1 MRSLQK
7 HSKKFLS
14 ILSVLTLMLTMV
26 CSLGVSAE
34 DTETQT
40 NLLTAD
46 SDVRLMS
53 VPVTDG
59 KIWDDNY
66 DYGELAFKTA
76 LSADYAQNLSD
87 GDTVKNAYQ
96 YPVESG
102 ITVSAGAV
110 TKVTRCALWV
120 DLGAVYRLRDI
131 NLHVASIT
139 RGIYDFSVYGA
150 WSVSYASTES
160 DWNAKLAADEVLR
173 TGTKLGHYKANEV
186 SNSSCLQLQSGTYA
200 RYLVIVLNKLYSDY
214 GNAND
219 ETYGGLLGDD
229 RLPGTPTTE
238 IYTINSFDLSELEVF
253 GEQATNLLTA
263 NTAFT
268 AYSIPTNDKLIWDDT
283 YNYSNTLTSTWH
295 DSAQYP
301 VLLSDGDLATS
312 YNGGYNNNW
321 TADDYG
327 SSRRVAFW
335 FDLGKLYQL
344 DQVRLHVP
352 SADYFVYDYFVYAS
366 ANDSTAATAFKDEN
380 RIGHFK
386 TETRSTL
393 STLKVESNELVRYV
407 LIVFNKVA
415 NDIGNSNAATSGQYG
430 ANPLPGPAYGTGG
443 GIYVSEIEIFGEAP
457 VSLLT
462 PEKVTAGTQSFKSYR
477 VPNPT
482 GAKLWDLNYPATY
495 GPAEDHSSGW
505 LMGQGYDDNLVDG
518 DVSTYA
524 WQEYGITIE
533 LTGYRLV
540 HWIDLGE
547 LKSLDSMIVY
557 TKSAKTSV
565 YDYSVYG
572 SATVSD
578 IDALLEVGNVIGR
591 YTSDQQHPAAIT
603 ALDDITPVRYLA
615 VVFNKLATDP
625 GNLNDTSA
633 AASDYYDNAAN
644 RLPGGERVDG
654 SLHLSEIQVFGEK
667 ADEVSAAPKTEG
679 ATVLVDPTN
688 GFDMKFVSKLPTD
701 LTAAA
706 GYTLKEYG
714 TLVIPYQYLPISGS
728 ANAKADAQ
736 LVYGNQ
742 YVATAANDA
751 TEVAPVAGAAID
763 VELSNSATVYPGV
776 KFAVRTFM
784 LYEDAAGNQEIVYGN
799 MCVRSVWNVARS
811 IATAVLKAK
820 EAGTLTAT
828 LTYTEKVTDAYTAA
842 LAAVATSKTDVTYAD
857 LYDFI
862 SKNVKAVE
870 EIA

>member
-40 NLLTAD
+40 NLVSTATKFQYMG
-46 SDVRLMS
+46 VS
-53 VPVTDG
+53 VPDG
-59 KIWDDNY
+59 LIWDDTYNY
-66 DYGELAFKTA
+66 GTVTWSWYSKDYYPAKLC
-76 LSADYAQNLSD
+76 D
-87 GDTVKNAYQ
+87 GDTNNIAYAS
-96 YPVESG
+96 VLDNGS
-102 ITVSAGAV
+102 TTDVS
-110 TKVTRCALWV
+110 TVTRKLFWM
-120 DLGAVYRLRDI
+120 DLGAVYNLTDI
-131 NLHVASIT
+131 NLYNTSLQHGV
-139 RGIYDFSVYGA
+139 YDFSVYGSFTA
-150 WSVSYASTES
+150 VNDCSTDYNCSVAATAMLTEE
-160 DWNAKLAADEVLR
+160 NKI
-173 TGTKLGHYKANEV
+173 GHYKSTQISKDSFLELPV
-186 SNSSCLQLQSGTYA
+186 GTYA
-200 RYLVIVLNKLYSDY
+200 RYLMIVVNKMYTDY

-219 ETYGGLLGDD
+219 PDYAGEFGSDP
-229 RLPGTPTTE
+229 LPGAADGSRGKH
-238 IYTINSFDLSELEVF
+238 SFAELEVL
-253 GEQATNLLTA
+253 GEQATNLLTSG
-263 NTAFT
+263 TAFT

-283 YNYSNTLTSTWH
+283 YNYGSTLTGTSH
-295 DSAQYP
+295 DSALYP
-301 VLLSDGDLATS
+301 ALFSDGDLATS
-312 YNGGYNNNW
+312 YTGGYNNNW

-335 FDLGKLYQL
+335 FDLGKLYRL
-344 DQVRLHVP
+344 DQVSLHVP
-352 SADYFVYDYFVYAS
+352 SVDYFVYDYFVYAS

-386 TETRSTL
+386 TETRSTA
-393 STLKVESNELVRYV
+393 STLKIESNELVRYV
-407 LIVFNKVA
+407 LIVFNKLA
-415 NDIGNSNAATSGQYG
+415 NDIGNGNAATSGQYG
-430 ANPLPGPAYGTGG
+430 ANPLPGAAYGTGG
-443 GIYVSEIEIFGEAP
+443 GIYVSEIEILGKAP

-462 PEKVTAGTQSFKSYR
+462 PEKVTAGTQSFKSYA

-482 GAKLWDLNYPATY
+482 GAKLWDLNYPTTY
-495 GPAEDHSSGW
+495 GTAVDHYTAYT
-505 LMGQGYDDNLVDG
+505 MGNGYDDKLVDG
-518 DVSTYA
+518 DTSTHA
-524 WQEYGITIE
+524 WQAWG
-533 LTGYRLV
+533 LDGKAGYRLV

-557 TKSAKTSV
+557 TRSVKTSV

-625 GNLNDTSA
+625 GNSNDTSA
-633 AASDYYDNAAN
+633 TASDYYDNAAN
-644 RLPGGERVDG
+644 RLPGGEYVNG
-654 SLHLSEIQVFGEK
+654 SLHLSEIQVFGET

-679 ATVLVDPTN
+679 ATVSVDPTN
-688 GFDMKFVSKLPTD
+688 GFDMKFVSKLPTN

-728 ANAKADAQ
+728 ANAKDDAQ

-842 LAAVATSKTDVTYAD
+842 LAAVATSSTDVTYAD